1 VDEIAPTASAA
12 PAAHR
17 GVTRLAADLAVD
29 TSRLVRLEIAL
40 AKAEVAEQARML
52 GSGVATIAAGVFVLI
67 VAFPVLVASLVLGL
81 AEALSPWLAALLVG
95 GLLLVLAAALF
106 FVGAKLAQRGSNLA
120 PTQTIESARQD
131 LQWLQRRV
139 TSDTTSNR

>member
-1 VDEIAPTASAA
+1 VDDLDQTTRTPTADR
-12 PAAHR
+12 R

-40 AKAEVAEQARML
+40 AKAEVAEQAKVL
-52 GSGVATIAAGVFVLI
+52 GGGVASIAAGVFVLL

-81 AEALSPWLAALLVG
+81 AETMPAWLAALLVG
-95 GLLLVLAAALF
+95 LTLVAIAGAL
-106 FVGAKLAQRGSNLA
+106 VYLGAKRAQRGSNLA

-131 LQWLQRRV
+131 LQWLQRRL
-139 TSDTTSNR
+139 TSDATSSR